1 MRSERLVTIGLFSLI
16 LLVVGCSTTRQAR
29 NVETHG
35 FLGDY
40 SRLVEGKEDQAQ
52 LTYIDKSAS
61 FSKYDAVMI
70 DSVTLWRSKATSEI
84 SAEDQQMLTDYLY
97 KAIHDQLSKDFRI
110 VDRPGR
116 GVLRI
121 RAAVTEAVG
130 ANVVGNAV
138 TSVIPQARVLSTLG
152 GLAADSAMM
161 AGSAAIEG
169 EITDPLSGRRL
180 LAAVDQR
187 LGNKTLRGAF
197 GKWSN
202 VEKAFDYWAERLRTR
217 LAELRAS

>member
-1 MRSERLVTIGLFSLI
+1 M
-16 LLVVGCSTTRQAR
+16 
-29 NVETHG
+29 
-35 FLGDY
+35 
-40 SRLVEGKEDQAQ
+40 EGKEDQAQ

-110 VDRPGR
+110 VDRPGP

-130 ANVVGNAV
+130 ANVV

-161 AGSAAIEG
+161 AGSAASAG
-169 EITDPLSGRRL
+169 ESTESTCGLRPRARGG
-180 LAAVDQR
+180 
-187 LGNKTLRGAF
+187 LGLGM
-197 GKWSN
+197 
-202 VEKAFDYWAERLRTR
+202 
-217 LAELRAS
+217 